1 MSQQM
6 KLCVIGLGYIGLP
19 TASLFATNGFEVVG
33 LEVKEEVVAAIN
45 SGTAHIKEPGLST
58 LVKAAINSGNLR
70 AVLSPEPADVFII
83 AVPTPLKGNLP
94 DLTFVEQGAI
104 SAGQVLE
111 RGNLVILESTSPP
124 RTTEDI
130 VRPIL
135 ERESGLTTGKD
146 FSLAYCPERVLPGSI
161 LTELVRNDRIIGGI
175 DEASAQQAWRLYS
188 QVVEGEIFLTDAAT
202 AEAAKVMENTY
213 RDVNI
218 ALANELAKICHE
230 IGVNAW
236 DVIELANKHPR
247 VNLHLPGPG
256 VGGHC
261 LPVDPWFIVAGN
273 PELAPMI
280 RTARQVNDS
289 MGLEVVKLVTR
300 TAAASSDS
308 DQKRTKKVAVF
319 GVAYKPNVDDYR
331 ESPAIPIIRSLMDS
345 GFDVGIFDPYIREFP
360 YEISRLPEAIR
371 NADALLI
378 LANHDDFKFLDPKA
392 LGELMRRR
400 TVVDTRNCIDREQ
413 WQEAGFEI
421 LVLGDGT
428 TL

>member
-1 MSQQM
+1 M

-70 AVLSPEPADVFII
+70 AVLNPEPADVFII
-83 AVPTPLKGNLP
+83 AVPTPLKGDLP

-111 RGNLVILESTSPP
+111 PGNLVILESTSPP

-135 ERESGLTTGKD
+135 ERESGLTAGKD

-175 DEASAQQAWRLYS
+175 DGASAQQAWRLYS
-188 QVVEGEIFLTDAAT
+188 QVVEGEIFLTDATT
-202 AEAAKVMENTY
+202 AETAKIMENTY

-218 ALANELAKICHE
+218 ALANELAKVCHE

-236 DVIELANKHPR
+236 DVVELANKHPR

-261 LPVDPWFIVAGN
+261 LPVDPWFIVAAN
-273 PELAPMI
+273 PELTPI
-280 RTARQVNDS
+280 IQTARKVNDS
-289 MGLEVVKLVTR
+289 MGSEVVSLVQR
-300 TAAASSDS
+300 SVAAAGIHHQ
-308 DQKRTKKVAVF
+308 DQAAKVAVF

-331 ESPAIPIIRSLMDS
+331 ETPALPIIRSLTDG
-345 GFDVGIFDPYIREFP
+345 GFRVSIFDPYIRQFP
-360 YEISRLPEAIR
+360 YEISSLPEAIR
-371 NADALLI
+371 DADTLLV
-378 LANHDDFKFLDPKA
+378 LANHDDFRFLDPKA
-392 LGELMRRR
+392 IGELMRRR
-400 TVVDTRNCIDREQ
+400 SVVDTRSCIDREQ
-413 WQEAGFEI
+413 WAAAGFEI

>member
-1 MSQQM
+1 MPQQM

-70 AVLSPEPADVFII
+70 AVLNPEPADVFII
-83 AVPTPLKGNLP
+83 AVPTPLKGDLP

-111 RGNLVILESTSPP
+111 PGNLVILESTSPP

-135 ERESGLTTGKD
+135 ERESGLTAGKD

-175 DEASAQQAWRLYS
+175 DGASAQQAWRLYS
-188 QVVEGEIFLTDAAT
+188 QVVEGEIFLTDATT
-202 AEAAKVMENTY
+202 AETAKIMENTY

-218 ALANELAKICHE
+218 ALANELAKVCHE

-236 DVIELANKHPR
+236 DVVELANKHPR

-261 LPVDPWFIVAGN
+261 LPVDPWFIVAAN
-273 PELAPMI
+273 PELTPI
-280 RTARQVNDS
+280 IQTARKVNDS
-289 MGLEVVKLVTR
+289 MGSEVVSLVQR
-300 TAAASSDS
+300 SVAAAGIHHQ
-308 DQKRTKKVAVF
+308 DQAAKVAVF

-331 ESPAIPIIRSLMDS
+331 ETPALPIIRSLTDG
-345 GFDVGIFDPYIREFP
+345 GFRVSIFDPYIRQFP
-360 YEISRLPEAIR
+360 YEISSLPEAIR
-371 NADALLI
+371 DADTLLV
-378 LANHDDFKFLDPKA
+378 LANHDDFRFLDPKA
-392 LGELMRRR
+392 IGELMRRR
-400 TVVDTRNCIDREQ
+400 SVVDTRSCIDREQ
-413 WQEAGFEI
+413 WAAAGFEI

>member
-1 MSQQM
+1 VPQQM

-70 AVLSPEPADVFII
+70 AVLNPEPADVFII
-83 AVPTPLKGNLP
+83 AVPTPLKGDLP

-111 RGNLVILESTSPP
+111 PGNLVILESTSPP

-135 ERESGLTTGKD
+135 ERESGLTAGKD

-175 DEASAQQAWRLYS
+175 DGASAQQAWRLYS
-188 QVVEGEIFLTDAAT
+188 QVVEGEIFLTDATT
-202 AEAAKVMENTY
+202 AETAKIMENTY

-218 ALANELAKICHE
+218 ALANELAKVCHE

-236 DVIELANKHPR
+236 DVVELANKHPR

-261 LPVDPWFIVAGN
+261 LPVDPWFIVAAN
-273 PELAPMI
+273 PELTPI
-280 RTARQVNDS
+280 IQTARKVNDS
-289 MGLEVVKLVTR
+289 MGSEVVSLVQR
-300 TAAASSDS
+300 SVAAAGIHHQ
-308 DQKRTKKVAVF
+308 DQAAKVAVF

-331 ESPAIPIIRSLMDS
+331 ETPALPIIRSLTDG
-345 GFDVGIFDPYIREFP
+345 GFRVSIFDPYIRQFP
-360 YEISRLPEAIR
+360 YEISSLPEAIR
-371 NADALLI
+371 DADTLLV
-378 LANHDDFKFLDPKA
+378 LANHDDFRFLDPKA
-392 LGELMRRR
+392 IGELMRRR
-400 TVVDTRNCIDREQ
+400 SVVDTRSCIDREQ
-413 WQEAGFEI
+413 WAAAGFEI